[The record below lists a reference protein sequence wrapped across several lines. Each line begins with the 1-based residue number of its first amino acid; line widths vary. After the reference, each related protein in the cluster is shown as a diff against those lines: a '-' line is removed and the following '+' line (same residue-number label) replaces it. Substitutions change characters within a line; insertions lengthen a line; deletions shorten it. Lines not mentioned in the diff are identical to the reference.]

1 MKLNCIIV
9 DDEPVARGGMAENIK
24 ELDYLNLVGTA
35 ESAMIAARILEKEK
49 VDLMFLDIMMPKL
62 TGVNFL
68 KTLKN
73 PPLVIFTTANPDYA
87 LEGFELDVLDY
98 LVKPISFERFVK
110 ACNKAK
116 EFYELKNNL
125 SKDAAN
131 EKFIFVKCSN
141 KFEKIIFDDLLYV
154 EAANN
159 YVLLHTK
166 EKRMITYLTFKG
178 IEENL
183 PADQFIKTHKSF
195 IVSLSKIENL
205 DGEEIKIGKHTIPI
219 SRNLKEE
226 VMEKVVNRKLV
237 KR

>member
-9 DDEPVARGGMAENIK
+9 DDEPVARDGMAENIV

-35 ESAMIAARILEKEK
+35 ESALKAARILEKEN

-116 EFYELKNNL
+116 EFFELQNK
-125 SKDAAN
+125 SGKDAAS

-141 KFEKIIFDDLLYV
+141 KYEKIIFDDLLYV

-166 EKRMITYLTFKG
+166 DKRMITYLTFKG

-183 PADQFIKTHKSF
+183 PADQFIKVHKSF

-205 DGEEIKIGKHTIPI
+205 DGEEIKIGKHTVPI
-219 SRNLKEE
+219 SRNLKDE
-226 VMEKVVNRKLV
+226 VMERVVKRKLV

>member
-1 MKLNCIIV
+1 MKLNCIVV
-9 DDEPVARGGMAENIK
+9 DDEPVAREGILEQIR
-24 ELDYLNLVGTA
+24 ELDFLNPVGSA
-35 ESAMIAARILEKEK
+35 ESALKAAKLLEKES

-62 TGVNFL
+62 TGINFL

-73 PPLVIFTTANPDYA
+73 PPIVIFTTANPDYA

-98 LVKPISFERFVK
+98 LVKPISLERFVK

-116 EFYELKNNL
+116 EFYQLKNNL
-125 SKDAAN
+125 PKGSIK
-131 EKFIFVKCSN
+131 EEYIFVKCDN
-141 KFEKIIFDDLLYV
+141 KFEKILLDDLLFV

-159 YVLLHTK
+159 YVLLQTK
-166 EKRMITYLTFKG
+166 AKRLITYLTFKG

-183 PADQFIKTHKSF
+183 PFDQFVKTHKSF

-205 DGEEIKIGKHTIPI
+205 DGEEIKIGKHSIPI
-219 SRNLKEE
+219 SRNFKDS
-226 VMEKVVNRKLV
+226 VMEKVVNKKLV